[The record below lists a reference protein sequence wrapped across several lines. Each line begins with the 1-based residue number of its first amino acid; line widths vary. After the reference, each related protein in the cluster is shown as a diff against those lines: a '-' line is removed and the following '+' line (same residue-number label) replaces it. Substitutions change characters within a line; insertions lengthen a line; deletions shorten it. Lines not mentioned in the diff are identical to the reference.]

1 MKKTGPTSHGGVKN
15 VKSSGV
21 SHLVF
26 IHVSTNFVV
35 FTLGKGKYGKRSVVI
50 STRGQ
55 MTDLKVNPLQLA

>member
-35 FTLGKGKYGKRSVVI
+35 FTLGKYGKRSVVI
-50 STRGQ
+50 STRVQ